1 MSMTFSLIH
10 TDIFRGNM
18 MHDRRS
24 DEELLILF
32 VENQEF
38 DIPELVAATVRL
50 KMCHENGLDDYGV
63 K

>member
-1 MSMTFSLIH
+1 
-10 TDIFRGNM
+10 M